1 MAAPALTALVSSITN
16 NNGARAR
23 QAAVA
28 EKAAAE
34 KAEAGARTA
43 QAAKGWTERTMNG
56 ATVVTFLPS
65 KRSRKAAKLPDG
77 SDVLRAGTKAMQT
90 PDASEMALLARAA
103 GKKATA
109 KPAKTAVK
117 RKAAETQAAPSRKK

>member
-1 MAAPALTALVSSITN
+1 MAAPAPTALVSSITN
-16 NNGARAR
+16 NNGARTR
-23 QAAVA
+23 QAAAA

-34 KAEAGARTA
+34 KAEAGARAA
-43 QAAKGWTERTMNG
+43 QAAKGWTERTMNS

-65 KRSRKAAKLPDG
+65 KQSRKAAKLPDG
-77 SDVLRAGTKAMQT
+77 SDVPHAGTNAMQT
-90 PDASEMALLARAA
+90 PDASEVALLARAA

-117 RKAAETQAAPSRKK
+117 RKAAETQAAPRRKK